1 MIFASNPI
9 SRHSFSID
17 SVFRKGSFPAPEI
30 ITILP
35 EDLAH
40 DLLLHGAEVGVVA
53 VAEGEVEEGGV
64 GGELVAELGA
74 AHALH
79 HRHEPAPPAPRPH
92 RTPLLLVL

>member
-1 MIFASNPI
+1 MFWTLTYCGVNTRLALVCLCRLI
-9 SRHSFSID
+9 SSSRNYYY
-17 SVFRKGSFPAPEI
+17 
-30 ITILP
+30 ILP

-79 HRHEPAPPAPRPH
+79 HRHEPAPPAPSPH